1 MFKSVPSN
9 VDLPK
14 LETEISEYWDKI
26 NAFKISMDN
35 RKNDKVFRFYD
46 GPPFPT
52 GSPHYGNLLAG
63 VIKDIVPRYWTMRG
77 YYVERRFGWDVHG
90 LPIEMEVQKKLNL
103 EDPQQ
108 IDEFGID
115 KFNEACRTQ
124 VQTNTENWEKITRKI
139 GRWVDFENDY
149 KTMDIDFMESV
160 WWVFKELWTKGLIY
174 QDYKVLPYSWA
185 ASTPLSNFEANMDYR
200 EVEDP
205 SIFFTLK
212 AREDFN
218 KVKKDDQFL
227 IWTTTPWCIPGNL
240 AIAVGK
246 HIEYTRIKIENNYY
260 WIANERLIELES
272 YELEFVDNC
281 LGKDLLGASYF
292 PAYSEYEHLF
302 DDGAFRIIHSD
313 DTNTESG
320 SGLVSQAPAYGE
332 SDFYCLKNSNIDVIA
347 DPVTLSGKF
356 DSTFEELEGINVKD
370 ADKLII
376 NQLEQRG
383 RLFSKTT
390 EYHSYPY
397 CWRTGTPLIYKAIP
411 TWFVNVEKIKERMVE
426 LNKSTHWV
434 PGFIGEKRFSNWLSN
449 ARDWAISR
457 NRYWG
462 SCIPIWIN
470 IEDPNDLICI
480 GSVKELEVLTGSKI
494 TDLHRHYLD
503 DLEIIID
510 GKTYRRT
517 SEVLDCWF
525 ESGSMP
531 YGQQHYPFEN
541 SDAFFEGFP
550 ADFIAEGL
558 DQTRGWFYT
567 LTVLAVALFDSVAF
581 KNCITTGMILAEDGR
596 KMSKSLKNYP
606 DPEELLNKYGGDSL
620 RAYLIDSPVVRGE
633 PLKFSEEG
641 VKLVTRNI
649 ILPLWNSFSFFST
662 YANADKITFEELKK
676 ASPVEDRALMD
687 QWIISSLQSLIKT
700 VNEKMENYYLYEVIP
715 PLLNFVDELT
725 NWYVRSNRKRFWKEK
740 DGNDIDKIN
749 AFKTLHE
756 VLLDFSKCIA
766 PVLPFTS
773 EKIYQGLTLSENESV
788 HFCSYPEVDENL
800 INNEL
805 EESIEFAK
813 KIIKSVRNLRVKL
826 KLPNKQSLESLT
838 IISNNDEVINKIK
851 TVRNLISNEI
861 NVKNILFDN
870 DIDNW
875 VEYKFKPNYKN
886 LGPKLGS
893 EINKISKILLQPSN
907 DLKNSILTKTS
918 VVIENIEIQ
927 TSDIETILIN
937 KVDSKS
943 LEIVEDFS
951 IYLNTDLNDDLLMER
966 LSREIV
972 SAIQKERKNKNL
984 NVSDRIRL
992 NFQTKD
998 VFAKETIKKFSN
1010 YINNETL
1017 SVELNIE
1024 NDAVVNE
1031 IFNYKIDFQFE
1042 KLTNNS

>member
-174 QDYKVLPYSWA
+174 KDYKVLPYSWA

-272 YELEFVDNC
+272 YELEFIDNC

>member
-1 MFKSVPSN
+1 MFKRVDNNINLASVEN
-9 VDLPK
+9 
-14 LETEISEYWDKI
+14 EISDYWDEI
-26 NAFKISMDN
+26 NAFQTSLNN
-35 RKNDKVFRFYD
+35 RKNNQIFRFYD

-90 LPIEMEVQKKLNL
+90 LPIEMEVQKNLNL

-108 IDEFGID
+108 IDEYGID
-115 KFNEACRTQ
+115 KFNEACRAQ

-160 WWVFKELWTKGLIY
+160 WWVFKELWEKELIY

-205 SIFFTLK
+205 SIYFTLN
-212 AREDFN
+212 ARDDFN
-218 KVKKDDQFL
+218 HVKKGDKFL
-227 IWTTTPWCIPGNL
+227 VWTTTPWCIPGNL

-246 HIEYTRIKIENNYY
+246 GIEYSRIALNGQFY
-260 WIANERLIELES
+260 WIATERLDELKDYEIENILTCDGS
-272 YELEFVDNC
+272 
-281 LGKDLLGASYF
+281 DLIGASYV
-292 PAYSEYEHLF
+292 PAYQEYEDLF
-302 DDGAFRIIHSD
+302 LDGAFRLIHSD

-332 SDFYCLKNSNIDVIA
+332 SDFYALKNSGIEVIA

-356 DSTFEELEGINVKD
+356 DHTFSELEGLNVKD
-370 ADKLII
+370 ADIQIMK
-376 NQLEQRG
+376 QLKERG
-383 RLFSKTT
+383 NLFSQKT
-390 EYHSYPY
+390 EMHSYPF

-411 TWFVNVEKIKERMVE
+411 TWFVNVEKIRDRMVE
-426 LNKSTHWV
+426 LNQSTHWV
-434 PGFIGEKRFSNWLSN
+434 PGFIGEKRFSNWLGN

-462 SCIPIWIN
+462 SCIPVWIN
-470 IEDPNDLICI
+470 EDDPNDRICI
-480 GSVKELEVLTGSKI
+480 GSVSELENLTGENI

-503 DLEIIID
+503 DLIIEKD

-525 ESGSMP
+525 ESGAMP

-541 SDAFFEGFP
+541 EELFMEGFP

-606 DPEELLNKYGGDSL
+606 DPEELLNEYGGDSL

-649 ILPLWNSFSFFST
+649 ILPLWNSYSFFST
-662 YANADKITFEELKK
+662 YANADEITFEELEK
-676 ASPVEDRALMD
+676 ASPLEERSLMD
-687 QWIISSLQSLIKT
+687 RWIVSSLQSLIKV

-715 PLLNFVDELT
+715 PLMNFVDELT

-740 DGNDIDKIN
+740 GVDDVDKIN

-756 VLLDFSKCIA
+756 VLIEFNKAMA
-766 PVLPFTS
+766 PVLPFIC
-773 EKIYQGLTLSENESV
+773 EKIYQGLIDDEKTSI
-788 HFCSYPEVDENL
+788 HYCDYPESNPKFIDQD
-800 INNEL
+800 L
-805 EESIEFAK
+805 EESVDLAK

-826 KLPNKQSLESLT
+826 KLPNKQPLKSVT
-838 IISNNDEVINKIK
+838 IISNNENLGKKIALIE
-851 TVRNLISNEI
+851 NLIMNEI
-861 NVKNILFDN
+861 NVKEIKIEKNIDAW
-870 DIDNW
+870 IDY
-875 VEYKFKPNYKN
+875 EFKPNYEK
-886 LGPKLGS
+886 LGPSLGKDINKVAKYLKNISDDQKKLLLGS
-893 EINKISKILLQPSN
+893 ETI
-907 DLKNSILTKTS
+907 DVDGLKVNVEDIIVNLTKKRDDDGL
-918 VVIENIEIQ
+918 
-927 TSDIETILIN
+927 DIVGEF
-937 KVDSKS
+937 S
-943 LEIVEDFS
+943 LLLDTE
-951 IYLNTDLNDDLLMER
+951 LNQDLLMER
-966 LSREIV
+966 MSRELV
-972 SAIQKERKNKNL
+972 SYIQKERKNQEFD
-984 NVSDRIRL
+984 VTDRIKL
-992 NFQTKD
+992 
-998 VFAKETIKKFSN
+998 TILTDDEFVQKTVESFST
-1010 YINNETL
+1010 YIKSETL
-1017 SVELNIE
+1017 AIDLNIE
-1024 NDAVVNE
+1024 
-1031 IFNYKIDFQFE
+1031 ISS
-1042 KLTNNS
+1042 TNNKVHNKNAEILIKRLADDS

>member
-676 ASPVEDRALMD
+676 ASPVKDRALMD

-838 IISNNDEVINKIK
+838 IISNNEEVINKIK